1 MADLIELD
9 LVVKQKGL
17 KESIS
22 ATERLERQI
31 TRAAK
36 AVEQNRISQ
45 DRYNK
50 VLLIAKREYQALGVS
65 SQKATSQVRRFADAQ
80 RAAAAETQK
89 TTAAIGNATAAQKRF
104 ENTSRKGMRNLEV
117 VAQQAGFQ
125 FGDLAVQIQGGTNA
139 AVALGQQGSQLLGFF
154 GAGGALAGAA
164 LAIGTAFIAP
174 LLNAK
179 KEAQGLNTSLND
191 VFKTLQ
197 ENQTSLKTLIETSLV
212 GPLEDARQKAIAVLE
227 AFKTI
232 DLRETKK
239 AVSRDIQPILQGIEK
254 ISEAAKDVAES
265 DGILGFGG
273 RSQGE
278 RTAAAQIAKEIDTL
292 FLSIAKAS
300 QGPADQLPKNLVEAF
315 YALEQSGL
323 ATDDLLKSFKDLLEE
338 SGAMAAYTKEIRDAQ
353 EEAAQKAKERKDSE
367 EEFINLAI
375 SNRDKEAKAAEKIT
389 ETEKLRRKLAEDR
402 LRSERKVEDFLD
414 KVREQRRKGLVA
426 EAAATEARRLQNV
439 QKSADEEFA
448 IRFAKEAE
456 LFDKKV
462 EVSDDLL
469 KVIETNA
476 EEAAKRIAKKFED
489 QDFFFRVR
497 FADETE
503 LMQQSLTPA
512 KQKGPE
518 KVRKQV
524 LTDIQDTIDALRE
537 QTKHETKL
545 LNLTGERLKEEE
557 IYYDLV
563 LKNKDAD
570 IKLSDKKLRA
580 IAKEIAAQ
588 QEANEMYEEAIQFVD
603 GISDAFSDFV
613 ATGLRDFKSFV
624 SSIKDMFV
632 RLLADMAAAAVR
644 NRILIPITTG
654 FMASAGNAAAGT
666 AMGQY
671 AAGGAQAGTFAATLA
686 TGAKAFGTGFGSVFG
701 AGGIGLGGSFQ
712 ALGSLGSS
720 IGSGTFMSTLG
731 AAAPALLAVV
741 AVVGLLTKKTKLL
754 DSGLRATVEGFDVAI
769 ETFQLTQSSRLF
781 GLLKGRKKTA
791 YTAADAEL
799 ADPLIEAI
807 GDMQQSIIDAAG
819 TLGIGA
825 NAFDNFS
832 YQFKLSLK
840 GLTEEEKLQKINE
853 EITKMGDAFASLS
866 GHFETM
872 NELLAVAQQRYDL
885 ETRLLQ
891 LQGNETELLIRQRE
905 RERAATHELNQ
916 DILRQIHAIEDAQI
930 AANKAQMLANEAV
943 AQAEVA
949 FATVQ
954 RSIQARKEAITR
966 GFNEIMETIQNRI
979 ETANENVS
987 VSSGIL
993 SSLEGAS
1000 SARIGMSRGAG
1011 LAYLRELRGASRIT
1025 DEKMLDEAL
1034 QAVADPSQGL
1044 YTNFVDYQRDFAD
1057 QSNLIRE
1064 LEEKAGYQ
1072 LETDEQTLLQL
1083 QEEANAAQSRYE
1095 AQIDKLDEQL
1105 AAAQDQIN
1113 ALKGIDTSVKSV
1125 EAAIA
1130 GLGASIQAASQAQA
1144 QAAAAAAAAR
1154 AAAASAGASSGG
1166 GSSGAGA
1173 GVQAANAAG
1182 QQILNQ
1188 LGQSGIATRG
1198 SDGAQF
1204 QKVDIRG
1211 SAQLLQVASDLGV
1224 KTSGKT
1230 GAQIQQAISNAGNL
1244 GVNMD
1249 NATRALKFAMG
1260 GNFGGGLR
1268 MVGERGPEL
1277 EATGPSRIF
1286 STKQTAELFRN
1297 PELVA
1302 EVRSLREEVAGLRS
1316 ESRQL
1321 QASNSKYVKRN
1332 YDINRKWDTEGLPA
1346 TRT

>member
-1 MADLIELD
+1 MANDLIQIGIDVRTNIKQATADLDKMGGSVVNNINTINRLESE
-9 LVVKQKGL
+9 VKQLNRELTRGRVSEAAYAKGMQ
-17 KESIS
+17 
-22 ATERLERQI
+22 QI
-31 TRAAK
+31 NNELGIFQQRAAK
-36 AVEQNRISQ
+36 AADVERKFGQ
-45 DRYNK
+45 
-50 VLLIAKREYQALGVS
+50 
-65 SQKATSQVRRFADAQ
+65 
-80 RAAAAETQK
+80 AAAGGGK
-89 TTAAIGNATAAQKRF
+89 SLNRF
-104 ENTSRKGMRNLEV
+104 NMTL
-117 VAQQAGFQ
+117 QQGGYQLQDFI
-125 FGDLAVQIQGGTNA
+125 VQIQSGTSFFTA
-139 AVALGQQGSQLLGFF
+139 FSQQGSQFASIFGPKGAVIGAVIAIGSAIAAIAVGSLTAKDALKELQDQVDSIKDSFKNYADAASMAAMSNDEIAEKFGVANDRIRSTLQLLEDLERKVAQQNLSELMSEMADMFSVG
-154 GAGGALAGAA
+154 GAGYKGAA
-164 LAIGTAFIAP
+164 VGKFFDINAFFSIKAETRKNNRAAISEFQQAQREIAEAQTDTERAEGLSR
-174 LLNAK
+174 LLNA
-179 KEAQGLNTSLND
+179 T
-191 VFKTLQ
+191 
-197 ENQTSLKTLIETSLV
+197 
-212 GPLEDARQKAIAVLE
+212 QKL
-227 AFKTI
+227 
-232 DLRETKK
+232 
-239 AVSRDIQPILQGIEK
+239 
-254 ISEAAKDVAES
+254 AELS
-265 DGILGFGG
+265 DGINEKEKEFIQNIAQALLVQEQLVNAKT
-273 RSQGE
+273 SQQQTTERVAREEYESYQRNIDQRFKGE
-278 RTAAAQIAKEIDTL
+278 QAVFDQSVS
-292 FLSIAKAS
+292 FSKAS
-300 QGPADQLPKNLVEAF
+300 QKLIDDNAESRKREINQRFKGEQQVFSQAVTISKATQALIDKNAEARQREINHRFKGEQEVFNQAVEISD
-315 YALEQSGL
+315 E
-323 ATDDLLKSFKDLLEE
+323 LLEVIE
-338 SGAMAAYTKEIRDAQ
+338 
-353 EEAAQKAKERKDSE
+353 
-367 EEFINLAI
+367 
-375 SNRDKEAKAAEKIT
+375 DK
-389 ETEKLRRKLAEDR
+389 
-402 LRSERKVEDFLD
+402 
-414 KVREQRRKGLVA
+414 A
-426 EAAATEARRLQNV
+426 EAYAEAV
-439 QKSADEEFA
+439 
-448 IRFAKEAE
+448 
-456 LFDKKV
+456 
-462 EVSDDLL
+462 
-469 KVIETNA
+469 
-476 EEAAKRIAKKFED
+476 KRKFED
-489 QDFFFRVR
+489 QDFLFRVR

-545 LNLTGERLKEEE
+545 LSLTGERLKEEE

-644 NRILIPITTG
+644 NKILIPIATG
-654 FMASAGNAAAGT
+654 VMASAGSAAAGT

-781 GLLKGRKKTA
+781 GLLKGRKKLG
-791 YTAADAEL
+791 YADAPAEL

-807 GDMQQSIIDAAG
+807 GDMQQSIVDAAG
-819 TLGIGA
+819 TLGIA
-825 NAFDNFS
+825 ASAFDDFS
-832 YQFKLSLK
+832 YQFKLSLM
-840 GLTEEEKLQKINE
+840 GLTEEQKLQKINE
-853 EITKMGDAFASLS
+853 EITKMGDSFASLT

-916 DILRQIHAIEDAQI
+916 GVLAQIYAIEDAMI

-943 AQAEVA
+943 AQADLA

-954 RSIQARKEAITR
+954 RSIQARKDTITR
-966 GFNEIMETIQNRI
+966 SFDEIMETIQNRI
-979 ETANENVS
+979 EAANENVS
-987 VSSGIL
+987 VSRGIL

-1000 SARIGMSRGAG
+1000 SARTGMTRGVG

-1025 DEKMLDEAL
+1025 DQKMLDEAL
-1034 QAVADPSQGL
+1034 EAVADPSQGL

-1072 LETDEQTLLQL
+1072 LDTDEQTLLQL
-1083 QEEANAAQSRYE
+1083 QEEAAAAQSRYE

-1105 AAAQDQIN
+1105 AAAQNQMN
-1113 ALKGIDTSVKSV
+1113 ALLGIDTSVKSV

-1130 GLGASIQAASQAQA
+1130 DLSAAVLAAVEA
-1144 QAAAAAAAAR
+1144 QAAAKAAAAR
-1154 AAAASAGASSGG
+1154 ASQVRAGTGAGT
-1166 GSSGAGA
+1166 GAGA
-1173 GVQAANAAG
+1173 GVQQANQAG

-1188 LGQSGIATRG
+1188 LGQSGVAERK
-1198 SDGAQF
+1198 SDGALF
-1204 QKVDIRG
+1204 QKVNIRG

-1249 NATRALKFAMG
+1249 NATRALQFAMG

>member
-545 LNLTGERLKEEE
+545 LSLTGERLKEEE
-557 IYYDLV
+557 IYYNLV

-671 AAGGAQAGTFAATLA
+671 AAGGAQAGTFGATLA

-769 ETFQLTQSSRLF
+769 ETFKLTQTSRLF
-781 GLLKGRKKTA
+781 GLLKGSKVTS
-791 YTAADAEL
+791 YEAADAEL
-799 ADPLIEAI
+799 ADPLIKAI
-807 GDMQQSIIDAAG
+807 GDMQQSIVDAAG

-825 NAFDNFS
+825 NAFDDFS

-840 GLTEEEKLQKINE
+840 GLTEEEQLQKINE
-853 EITKMGDAFASLS
+853 EITKMGDSFASLS

-872 NELLAVAQQRYDL
+872 NELLAAANQRYDL
-885 ETRLLQ
+885 ETRVLQ
-891 LQGNETELLIRQRE
+891 LLGNETELLIRQRE
-905 RERAATHELNQ
+905 RERAATHELNRGMLDQ
-916 DILRQIHAIEDAQI
+916 VYALEDAYS
-930 AANKAQMLANEAV
+930 AV
-943 AQAEVA
+943 NSA

-954 RSIQARKEAITR
+954 RSIEARKNAITNS
-966 GFNEIMETIQNRI
+966 FNEIMETIQGRI
-979 ETANENVS
+979 EAAQAAVGVS
-987 VSSGIL
+987 GGIL

-1000 SARIGMSRGAG
+1000 GTSGMTRGAG
-1011 LAYLRELRGASRIT
+1011 LAYLRSLRGASRIS
-1025 DEKMLDEAL
+1025 DQKKLDDAL
-1034 QAVADPSQGL
+1034 QAIAEPSEGL

-1064 LEEKAGYQ
+1064 LEEKARYQ
-1072 LETDEQTLLQL
+1072 LSTDEQTLLEIQN
-1083 QEEANAAQSRYE
+1083 EAQAAQARYDG
-1095 AQIDKLDEQL
+1095 QIEKLDEQL
-1105 AAAQDQIN
+1105 DAAQEQLN
-1113 ALKGIDTSVKSV
+1113 ALYGINTSVKDVS
-1125 EAAIA
+1125 AAIA
-1130 GLGASIQAASQAQA
+1130 DLSAAVQAAVSA
-1144 QAAAAAAAAR
+1144 QAAAKAALA
-1154 AAAASAGASSGG
+1154 GG
-1166 GSSGAGA
+1166 GTGAGA
-1173 GVQAANAAG
+1173 GVQSANEAG
-1182 QQILNQ
+1182 QKIISQ
-1188 LGQSGIATRG
+1188 LGSAGVAIRE
-1198 SDGAQF
+1198 SDQAKF
-1204 QKVDIRG
+1204 EKVNIRG
-1211 SAQLLQVASDLGV
+1211 SAQLLQVASQLGV
-1224 KTSGKT
+1224 QTSGKT

-1249 NATRALKFAMG
+1249 NATRALQFAMG

>member
-1 MADLIELD
+1 MADLIQIGVDVRTNIKQATADLD
-9 LVVKQKGL
+9 KMGGSVVNNINTINRLESEVKQLNRELTRGRVSEAAYAKGMQ
-17 KESIS
+17 
-22 ATERLERQI
+22 QI
-31 TRAAK
+31 NNELGIFQQRAAK
-36 AVEQNRISQ
+36 AADVERKFGQ
-45 DRYNK
+45 
-50 VLLIAKREYQALGVS
+50 
-65 SQKATSQVRRFADAQ
+65 
-80 RAAAAETQK
+80 AAAGGGK
-89 TTAAIGNATAAQKRF
+89 SLNRF
-104 ENTSRKGMRNLEV
+104 NMTL
-117 VAQQAGFQ
+117 QQGGYQLQDFI
-125 FGDLAVQIQGGTNA
+125 VQIQSGTSFFTA
-139 AVALGQQGSQLLGFF
+139 FSQQGSQFASIFGPKGAVIGAVIAIGSAIAAIAVGSLTAKDALKELQDQVDSIKDSFKNYADAASMAAMSNDEIAEKFGVANDRIRSTLQLLEDLERKVAQQNLSELMSEMAEMFSVG
-154 GAGGALAGAA
+154 GAGYKGAA
-164 LAIGTAFIAP
+164 VGKFFDINAFFSIKAETRKNNRAAISDFQQAQREIAEAQTDTERAEGLSR
-174 LLNAK
+174 LLNA
-179 KEAQGLNTSLND
+179 AQKL
-191 VFKTLQ
+191 
-197 ENQTSLKTLIETSLV
+197 
-212 GPLEDARQKAIAVLE
+212 
-227 AFKTI
+227 
-232 DLRETKK
+232 
-239 AVSRDIQPILQGIEK
+239 
-254 ISEAAKDVAES
+254 AELS
-265 DGILGFGG
+265 DGINEKEKEFIQNIAQALLVQEQLVNAKT
-273 RSQGE
+273 SQQQTTERVAREEYESYQRNIDQRFKGE
-278 RTAAAQIAKEIDTL
+278 QAVFEQSVS
-292 FLSIAKAS
+292 FSKAS
-300 QGPADQLPKNLVEAF
+300 QKLIDDNAESRKREINQRFKGEQQVFSQAVTISKATQALIDKNAEARQREINHRFKGEQEVFNQAVEISD
-315 YALEQSGL
+315 E
-323 ATDDLLKSFKDLLEE
+323 LLEVIE
-338 SGAMAAYTKEIRDAQ
+338 DKA
-353 EEAAQKAKERKDSE
+353 EEY
-367 EEFINLAI
+367 
-375 SNRDKEAKAAEKIT
+375 
-389 ETEKLRRKLAEDR
+389 
-402 LRSERKVEDFLD
+402 
-414 KVREQRRKGLVA
+414 A
-426 EAAATEARRLQNV
+426 EAV
-439 QKSADEEFA
+439 
-448 IRFAKEAE
+448 
-456 LFDKKV
+456 
-462 EVSDDLL
+462 
-469 KVIETNA
+469 
-476 EEAAKRIAKKFED
+476 KRKFED

-518 KVRKQV
+518 KVRKKV

-545 LNLTGERLKEEE
+545 LSLTGERLKEEE
-557 IYYDLV
+557 IYYNLV

-666 AMGQY
+666 AMGSF
-671 AAGGAQAGTFAATLA
+671 GSGTLASTLA

-769 ETFQLTQSSRLF
+769 ETFKLTQTSRLF
-781 GLLKGRKKTA
+781 GLLKGSKVTS
-791 YTAADAEL
+791 YEAADAEL

-807 GDMQQSIIDAAG
+807 GDMQQSIVDAAG

-840 GLTEEEKLQKINE
+840 GLTEEEQLQKINE
-853 EITKMGDAFASLS
+853 EITKMGDSFASLS

-872 NELLAVAQQRYDL
+872 NELLAAANQRYDL
-885 ETRLLQ
+885 ETRVLQ
-891 LQGNETELLIRQRE
+891 LLGNETELLIRQRE
-905 RERAATHELNQ
+905 RERAATHELNRGMLDQ
-916 DILRQIHAIEDAQI
+916 VYALEDAYS
-930 AANKAQMLANEAV
+930 AV
-943 AQAEVA
+943 NSA

-954 RSIQARKEAITR
+954 RSIEARKNAITNS
-966 GFNEIMETIQNRI
+966 FNEIMETIQGRV
-979 ETANENVS
+979 EAAQAAVGVS
-987 VSSGIL
+987 GGIL

-1000 SARIGMSRGAG
+1000 GTSGMTRGAG
-1011 LAYLRELRGASRIT
+1011 LAYLRSLRGASRIS
-1025 DEKMLDEAL
+1025 DQKKLDDAL
-1034 QAVADPSQGL
+1034 QAIAEPSEGL

-1057 QSNLIRE
+1057 QKNLIRE
-1064 LEEKAGYQ
+1064 LEEKARHQ
-1072 LETDEQTLLQL
+1072 LSTDEQTLLEIQN
-1083 QEEANAAQSRYE
+1083 EAQAAQARYDG
-1095 AQIDKLDEQL
+1095 QIDKLDEQL
-1105 AAAQDQIN
+1105 DAAQEQLN
-1113 ALKGIDTSVKSV
+1113 ALYGIETSVKDVS
-1125 EAAIA
+1125 AAISDLSVA
-1130 GLGASIQAASQAQA
+1130 VQAALSAQ
-1144 QAAAAAAAAR
+1144 AAAR
-1154 AAAASAGASSGG
+1154 AALGG
-1166 GSSGAGA
+1166 GGGGTGTGAGA

-1182 QQILNQ
+1182 QQILDK
-1188 LGQSGIATRG
+1188 LGQSGVAERK
-1198 SDGAQF
+1198 SDGALF
-1204 QKVDIRG
+1204 QKVNIRG

-1224 KTSGKT
+1224 QTSGKT

-1249 NATRALKFAMG
+1249 NATRALQFAMG
-1260 GNFGGGLR
+1260 GYFGGGVR

>member
-1 MADLIELD
+1 MADLIQIGVDVRTNIKQATADLD
-9 LVVKQKGL
+9 KMGGSVVNNINTINRLESEVKQLNRELTRGRVSEAAYAKGMQQVNNEL
-17 KESIS
+17 GIF
-22 ATERLERQI
+22 QQ
-31 TRAAK
+31 RAAK
-36 AVEQNRISQ
+36 AADVERKFGQ
-45 DRYNK
+45 
-50 VLLIAKREYQALGVS
+50 
-65 SQKATSQVRRFADAQ
+65 
-80 RAAAAETQK
+80 AAAGGGK
-89 TTAAIGNATAAQKRF
+89 SLNRF
-104 ENTSRKGMRNLEV
+104 NMTL
-117 VAQQAGFQ
+117 QQGGYQLQDFI
-125 FGDLAVQIQGGTNA
+125 VQIQSGTSFFTA
-139 AVALGQQGSQLLGFF
+139 FSQQGSQFASIFGPKGAVIGAVIAIGSAIAAIAVGSLTAKDALKELQDQVDSIKDSFKNYADAASMAAMSNDEIAEKFGVANDRIRSTLQLLEDLERKVAQQNLSELMSEMAEMFSVG
-154 GAGGALAGAA
+154 GAGYKGAA
-164 LAIGTAFIAP
+164 VGKFFDINAFFSIKAETRKNNRAAIADFQQAQREIAEAQTDTARTEGLSR
-174 LLNAK
+174 LLNA
-179 KEAQGLNTSLND
+179 AQNL
-191 VFKTLQ
+191 
-197 ENQTSLKTLIETSLV
+197 
-212 GPLEDARQKAIAVLE
+212 
-227 AFKTI
+227 
-232 DLRETKK
+232 
-239 AVSRDIQPILQGIEK
+239 
-254 ISEAAKDVAES
+254 AELS
-265 DGILGFGG
+265 DGINEKEKEFIQNIAQALLVQEQLVNAKT
-273 RSQGE
+273 SQQQTTERVAREEYESYQRNIDQRFKGE
-278 RTAAAQIAKEIDTL
+278 QAVFEQSVS
-292 FLSIAKAS
+292 FSKAS
-300 QGPADQLPKNLVEAF
+300 QKLIDDNAESRKREINQRFKGEQQVFSQAVTISKATQALIDKNAEARQREINHRFKGEQEVFNQAVEISD
-315 YALEQSGL
+315 E
-323 ATDDLLKSFKDLLEE
+323 LLEVIE
-338 SGAMAAYTKEIRDAQ
+338 DKA
-353 EEAAQKAKERKDSE
+353 EEY
-367 EEFINLAI
+367 
-375 SNRDKEAKAAEKIT
+375 
-389 ETEKLRRKLAEDR
+389 
-402 LRSERKVEDFLD
+402 
-414 KVREQRRKGLVA
+414 A
-426 EAAATEARRLQNV
+426 EAV
-439 QKSADEEFA
+439 
-448 IRFAKEAE
+448 
-456 LFDKKV
+456 
-462 EVSDDLL
+462 
-469 KVIETNA
+469 
-476 EEAAKRIAKKFED
+476 KRKFED

-518 KVRKQV
+518 KVRKKV

-545 LNLTGERLKEEE
+545 LSLTGERLKEEE
-557 IYYDLV
+557 IYYNLV

-666 AMGQY
+666 AMGSF
-671 AAGGAQAGTFAATLA
+671 GSGTLASTLA

-701 AGGIGLGGSFQ
+701 AGGVGLGGSFQ

-799 ADPLIEAI
+799 ADPLVKAI
-807 GDMQQSIIDAAG
+807 GDMQQSIVDAAG

-825 NAFDNFS
+825 NAFDDFS
-832 YQFKLSLK
+832 YQFKVSLK
-840 GLTEEEKLQKINE
+840 GLTEEEQLQKINE
-853 EITKMGDAFASLS
+853 EITKMGDSFASLS

-872 NELLAVAQQRYDL
+872 NELLAAATQRYDL
-885 ETRLLQ
+885 ETRVLQ
-891 LQGNETELLIRQRE
+891 LLGNETELLIRQRE
-905 RERAATHELNQ
+905 RERAATHELNRGMLDQ
-916 DILRQIHAIEDAQI
+916 VYALEDAYS
-930 AANKAQMLANEAV
+930 AV
-943 AQAEVA
+943 NSA

-954 RSIQARKEAITR
+954 RSIEARKNAITNS
-966 GFNEIMETIQNRI
+966 FNEIMETIQGRV
-979 ETANENVS
+979 EAAQSAVGVS
-987 VSSGIL
+987 GGIL

-1000 SARIGMSRGAG
+1000 GTSGMTRGAG
-1011 LAYLRELRGASRIT
+1011 LAYLRSLRGASRIS
-1025 DEKMLDEAL
+1025 DQKKLDDAL
-1034 QAVADPSQGL
+1034 QAIAEPSEGL

-1057 QSNLIRE
+1057 QRNLIAE
-1064 LEEKAGYQ
+1064 LEEKARYQ
-1072 LETDEQTLLQL
+1072 LSTDEQTLLEIQN
-1083 QEEANAAQSRYE
+1083 EAQAAQARYDG
-1095 AQIDKLDEQL
+1095 QIEKLDEQL
-1105 AAAQDQIN
+1105 DAAQEQLN
-1113 ALKGIDTSVKSV
+1113 ALYGIDTSIKDVDQAIRDLSV
-1125 EAAIA
+1125 AVLAA
-1130 GLGASIQAASQAQA
+1130 LEA
-1144 QAAAAAAAAR
+1144 QAAAKAALR
-1154 AAAASAGASSGG
+1154 GAGT
-1166 GSSGAGA
+1166 GAGA
-1173 GVQAANAAG
+1173 GVQSANEAG
-1182 QQILNQ
+1182 QKIISQ
-1188 LGQSGIATRG
+1188 LGSAGVAIRE
-1198 SDGAQF
+1198 SDQAKF
-1204 QKVDIRG
+1204 EKVNIRG
-1211 SAQLLQVASDLGV
+1211 SAQLLQVAADLGV
-1224 KTSGKT
+1224 QTSGKT

-1249 NATRALKFAMG
+1249 NATRALQFAMG

-1268 MVGERGPEL
+1268 MVGERGPEI

>member
-1 MADLIELD
+1 MADLIQIGVDVRTNIKQATADLD
-9 LVVKQKGL
+9 KMGGSVVNNINTINRLESEVKQLNRELTRGRVSEAAYAKGMQ
-17 KESIS
+17 
-22 ATERLERQI
+22 QI
-31 TRAAK
+31 NNELGIFQQRAAK
-36 AVEQNRISQ
+36 AADVERKFGQ
-45 DRYNK
+45 
-50 VLLIAKREYQALGVS
+50 
-65 SQKATSQVRRFADAQ
+65 
-80 RAAAAETQK
+80 AAAGGGK
-89 TTAAIGNATAAQKRF
+89 SLNRF
-104 ENTSRKGMRNLEV
+104 NMTL
-117 VAQQAGFQ
+117 QQGGYQLQDFI
-125 FGDLAVQIQGGTNA
+125 VQIQSGTSFFTA
-139 AVALGQQGSQLLGFF
+139 FSQQGSQFASIFGPKGAVIGAVIAIGSAIAAIAVGSLTAKDALKELQDQVDSIKDSFKNYADAASMAAMSNDEIAEKFGVANDRIRSTLQLLEDLERKVAQQNLSELMSEMAEMFSVG
-154 GAGGALAGAA
+154 GAGYKGAA
-164 LAIGTAFIAP
+164 VGKFFDINAFFSIKAETRKNNRAAISDFQQAQREIAEAQTDTERAEGLSR
-174 LLNAK
+174 LLNA
-179 KEAQGLNTSLND
+179 AQKL
-191 VFKTLQ
+191 
-197 ENQTSLKTLIETSLV
+197 
-212 GPLEDARQKAIAVLE
+212 
-227 AFKTI
+227 
-232 DLRETKK
+232 
-239 AVSRDIQPILQGIEK
+239 
-254 ISEAAKDVAES
+254 AELS
-265 DGILGFGG
+265 DGINEKEKEFIQNIAQALLVQEQLVNAKT
-273 RSQGE
+273 SQQQTTERVAREEYESYQRNIDQRFKGE
-278 RTAAAQIAKEIDTL
+278 QAVFEQSVS
-292 FLSIAKAS
+292 FSKAS
-300 QGPADQLPKNLVEAF
+300 QKLIDDNAESRKREINQRFKGEQQVFSQAVTISKATQALIDKN
-315 YALEQSGL
+315 
-323 ATDDLLKSFKDLLEE
+323 
-338 SGAMAAYTKEIRDAQ
+338 
-353 EEAAQKAKERKDSE
+353 
-367 EEFINLAI
+367 
-375 SNRDKEAKAAEKIT
+375 
-389 ETEKLRRKLAEDR
+389 
-402 LRSERKVEDFLD
+402 
-414 KVREQRRKGLVA
+414 A
-426 EAAATEARRLQNV
+426 EARQREINHRFKGEQEVFNQAVEISDELLQ
-439 QKSADEEFA
+439 
-448 IRFAKEAE
+448 
-456 LFDKKV
+456 
-462 EVSDDLL
+462 
-469 KVIETNA
+469 VIEDKA
-476 EEAAKRIAKKFED
+476 EEYAEAVKRKFED

-518 KVRKQV
+518 KVRKKV

-545 LNLTGERLKEEE
+545 LSLTGERLKEEE
-557 IYYDLV
+557 IYYNLV

-666 AMGQY
+666 AMGSF
-671 AAGGAQAGTFAATLA
+671 GSGTLASTLA

-769 ETFQLTQSSRLF
+769 ETFKLTQTSRLF
-781 GLLKGRKKTA
+781 GLLKGSKVTS
-791 YTAADAEL
+791 YEAADAEL

-807 GDMQQSIIDAAG
+807 GDMQQSIVDAAG

-840 GLTEEEKLQKINE
+840 GLTEEEQLQKINE
-853 EITKMGDAFASLS
+853 EITKMGDSFASLS

-872 NELLAVAQQRYDL
+872 NELLAAATQRYDL
-885 ETRLLQ
+885 ETRVLQ
-891 LQGNETELLIRQRE
+891 LLGNETELLIRQRE
-905 RERAATHELNQ
+905 RERAATHELNRGMLDQ
-916 DILRQIHAIEDAQI
+916 VYALEDAYS
-930 AANKAQMLANEAV
+930 AV
-943 AQAEVA
+943 NSA

-954 RSIQARKEAITR
+954 RSIEARKNAITNS
-966 GFNEIMETIQNRI
+966 FNEIMETIQGRV
-979 ETANENVS
+979 EAAQAAVGVS
-987 VSSGIL
+987 GGIL

-1000 SARIGMSRGAG
+1000 GTSGMTRGAG
-1011 LAYLRELRGASRIT
+1011 LAYLRSLRGASRIS
-1025 DEKMLDEAL
+1025 DQKKLDDALEAI
-1034 QAVADPSQGL
+1034 AEPSEGL
-1044 YTNFVDYQRDFAD
+1044 YTSFVDYQRDFAD
-1057 QSNLIRE
+1057 QRNLIRE
-1064 LEEKAGYQ
+1064 LEEKTRYQ
-1072 LETDEQTLLQL
+1072 LSTDEQTLLEIQN
-1083 QEEANAAQSRYE
+1083 EAQAAQARYDG
-1095 AQIDKLDEQL
+1095 QIEKLDEQL
-1105 AAAQDQIN
+1105 DAAQEQLN
-1113 ALKGIDTSVKSV
+1113 ALYGIETSVKDV
-1125 EAAIA
+1125 NQAIA
-1130 GLGASIQAASQAQA
+1130 ELSAAVLAAVNA
-1144 QAAAAAAAAR
+1144 QAAAKAALK
-1154 AAAASAGASSGG
+1154 SGVAGSGT
-1166 GSSGAGA
+1166 GA

-1188 LGQSGIATRG
+1188 LGQSGVAERA
-1198 SDGAQF
+1198 SDGAKF
-1204 QKVDIRG
+1204 QKVNIRG
-1211 SAQLLQVASDLGV
+1211 SAQLLQVAADLGV
-1224 KTSGKT
+1224 QTSGKT
-1230 GAQIQQAISNAGNL
+1230 GAEIQQAISNAGNL

-1249 NATRALKFAMG
+1249 NATRALQFAMG

>member
-1 MADLIELD
+1 MADLIQIGVDVRTNIKQATADLD
-9 LVVKQKGL
+9 KMGGSVVNNINTINRLESEVKQLNRELTRGRVSEAAYAKGMQQVNNEL
-17 KESIS
+17 GIF
-22 ATERLERQI
+22 QQ
-31 TRAAK
+31 RAAK
-36 AVEQNRISQ
+36 AADVERKFGQ
-45 DRYNK
+45 
-50 VLLIAKREYQALGVS
+50 
-65 SQKATSQVRRFADAQ
+65 
-80 RAAAAETQK
+80 AAAGGGK
-89 TTAAIGNATAAQKRF
+89 SLNRF
-104 ENTSRKGMRNLEV
+104 NMTL
-117 VAQQAGFQ
+117 QQGGYQLQDFI
-125 FGDLAVQIQGGTNA
+125 VQIQSGTSFFTA
-139 AVALGQQGSQLLGFF
+139 FSQQGSQFASIFGPKGAVIGAVIAIGSAIAAIAVGSLTAKDALKELQDQVDSIKDSFKNYADAASMAAMSNDEIAEKFGVANDRIRSTLQLLEDLERKVAQQNLSELMSEMAEMFSVG
-154 GAGGALAGAA
+154 GAGYKGAA
-164 LAIGTAFIAP
+164 VGKFFDINAFFSIKAETRKNNRAAIADFQQAQREIAEAQTDTARTEGLSR
-174 LLNAK
+174 LLNA
-179 KEAQGLNTSLND
+179 AQNL
-191 VFKTLQ
+191 
-197 ENQTSLKTLIETSLV
+197 
-212 GPLEDARQKAIAVLE
+212 
-227 AFKTI
+227 
-232 DLRETKK
+232 
-239 AVSRDIQPILQGIEK
+239 
-254 ISEAAKDVAES
+254 AELS
-265 DGILGFGG
+265 DGINEKEKEFIQNIAQALLVQEQLVNAKT
-273 RSQGE
+273 SQQQTTERVAREEYESYQRNIDQRFKGE
-278 RTAAAQIAKEIDTL
+278 QAVFEQSVS
-292 FLSIAKAS
+292 FSKAS
-300 QGPADQLPKNLVEAF
+300 QKLIDDNAESRKREINQRFKGEQQVFSQAVTISKATQALIDKNAEARQREINHRFKGEQEVFNQAVEISD
-315 YALEQSGL
+315 E
-323 ATDDLLKSFKDLLEE
+323 LLEVIE
-338 SGAMAAYTKEIRDAQ
+338 DKA
-353 EEAAQKAKERKDSE
+353 EEY
-367 EEFINLAI
+367 
-375 SNRDKEAKAAEKIT
+375 
-389 ETEKLRRKLAEDR
+389 
-402 LRSERKVEDFLD
+402 
-414 KVREQRRKGLVA
+414 A
-426 EAAATEARRLQNV
+426 EAV
-439 QKSADEEFA
+439 
-448 IRFAKEAE
+448 
-456 LFDKKV
+456 
-462 EVSDDLL
+462 
-469 KVIETNA
+469 
-476 EEAAKRIAKKFED
+476 KRKFED

-518 KVRKQV
+518 KVRKKV

-545 LNLTGERLKEEE
+545 LSLTGERLKEEE
-557 IYYDLV
+557 IYYNLV

-666 AMGQY
+666 AMGSF
-671 AAGGAQAGTFAATLA
+671 GSGTLASTLA

-701 AGGIGLGGSFQ
+701 AGGVGLGGSFQ

-799 ADPLIEAI
+799 ADPLVKAI
-807 GDMQQSIIDAAG
+807 GDMQQSIVDAAG

-825 NAFDNFS
+825 NAFDGFS

-840 GLTEEEKLQKINE
+840 GLTEEEQLQKINE
-853 EITKMGDAFASLS
+853 EITKMGDSFASLS

-872 NELLAVAQQRYDL
+872 NELLAAATQRYDL
-885 ETRLLQ
+885 ETRVLQ
-891 LQGNETELLIRQRE
+891 LLGNETELLIRQRE
-905 RERAATHELNQ
+905 RERAATHELNRGMLDQ
-916 DILRQIHAIEDAQI
+916 VYALEDAYS
-930 AANKAQMLANEAV
+930 AV
-943 AQAEVA
+943 NSA

-954 RSIQARKEAITR
+954 RSIEARKNAITNS
-966 GFNEIMETIQNRI
+966 FNEIMETIQGRV
-979 ETANENVS
+979 EAAQSAVGVS
-987 VSSGIL
+987 GGIL

-1000 SARIGMSRGAG
+1000 GTSGMTRGAG
-1011 LAYLRELRGASRIT
+1011 LAYLRSLRGASRIS
-1025 DEKMLDEAL
+1025 DQKKLDDAL
-1034 QAVADPSQGL
+1034 QAIAEPSEGL

-1057 QSNLIRE
+1057 QRNLIAE
-1064 LEEKAGYQ
+1064 LEEKARYQ
-1072 LETDEQTLLQL
+1072 LSTDEQTLLEIQN
-1083 QEEANAAQSRYE
+1083 EAQAAQARYDG
-1095 AQIDKLDEQL
+1095 QIEKLDEQL
-1105 AAAQDQIN
+1105 DAAQEQLN
-1113 ALKGIDTSVKSV
+1113 ALYGIDTSIKDVDQAIRDLSV
-1125 EAAIA
+1125 AVLAA
-1130 GLGASIQAASQAQA
+1130 LEA
-1144 QAAAAAAAAR
+1144 QAAAKAALR
-1154 AAAASAGASSGG
+1154 GAGT
-1166 GSSGAGA
+1166 GAGA
-1173 GVQAANAAG
+1173 GVQSANEAG
-1182 QQILNQ
+1182 QKIISQ
-1188 LGQSGIATRG
+1188 LGSAGVAIRE
-1198 SDGAQF
+1198 SDQAKF
-1204 QKVDIRG
+1204 EKVNIRG
-1211 SAQLLQVASDLGV
+1211 SAQLLQVAADLGV
-1224 KTSGKT
+1224 QTSGKT

-1249 NATRALKFAMG
+1249 NATRALQFAMG

-1268 MVGERGPEL
+1268 MVGERGPEI

>member
-1 MADLIELD
+1 MSDLMQIGIDVRTNIKQATADLDKMGGSVVNNINTINRLESE
-9 LVVKQKGL
+9 VKQLNRELGRGRVNEAAYAKGMQ
-17 KESIS
+17 
-22 ATERLERQI
+22 QI
-31 TRAAK
+31 NSELGIFQQRAAK
-36 AVEQNRISQ
+36 AADVERKFGQ
-45 DRYNK
+45 
-50 VLLIAKREYQALGVS
+50 
-65 SQKATSQVRRFADAQ
+65 
-80 RAAAAETQK
+80 AAAGGGK
-89 TTAAIGNATAAQKRF
+89 SLNRF
-104 ENTSRKGMRNLEV
+104 NMTL
-117 VAQQAGFQ
+117 QQGGYQLQDFI
-125 FGDLAVQIQGGTNA
+125 VQIQSGTSFFTA
-139 AVALGQQGSQLLGFF
+139 FSQQGSQFASIFGPKGAVIGAVIAIGSAIAAIAVGSLTAKDALKELQDQVDSIKDSFKNYADAASMAAMSNDEIAEKFGVANDRIRSTLQLLEDLERKVAQQNLSELMSEMTEMFSVG
-154 GAGGALAGAA
+154 GAGYKGAA
-164 LAIGTAFIAP
+164 VGKFFDINAFFSIKAETRKNNRAAIADFQQAQREIAEAQTDTARAEGLSR
-174 LLNAK
+174 LLNA
-179 KEAQGLNTSLND
+179 AQNL
-191 VFKTLQ
+191 
-197 ENQTSLKTLIETSLV
+197 
-212 GPLEDARQKAIAVLE
+212 
-227 AFKTI
+227 
-232 DLRETKK
+232 
-239 AVSRDIQPILQGIEK
+239 
-254 ISEAAKDVAES
+254 AELS
-265 DGILGFGG
+265 DGINEKEKEFIQNIAQALLVQEQLVNAKT
-273 RSQGE
+273 SQQQTTERVAREEYESYQRNIDQRFKGE
-278 RTAAAQIAKEIDTL
+278 QAVFEQSVS
-292 FLSIAKAS
+292 FSKAS
-300 QGPADQLPKNLVEAF
+300 QKLIDDNAESRKREINQRFKGEQQVFSQAVTISKATQALIDKN
-315 YALEQSGL
+315 
-323 ATDDLLKSFKDLLEE
+323 
-338 SGAMAAYTKEIRDAQ
+338 
-353 EEAAQKAKERKDSE
+353 
-367 EEFINLAI
+367 
-375 SNRDKEAKAAEKIT
+375 
-389 ETEKLRRKLAEDR
+389 
-402 LRSERKVEDFLD
+402 
-414 KVREQRRKGLVA
+414 A
-426 EAAATEARRLQNV
+426 EARQREINHRFKGEQEVFNQAVEISDELLQ
-439 QKSADEEFA
+439 
-448 IRFAKEAE
+448 
-456 LFDKKV
+456 
-462 EVSDDLL
+462 
-469 KVIETNA
+469 VIEDKA
-476 EEAAKRIAKKFED
+476 EEYAEAVKRKFED

-518 KVRKQV
+518 KVRKKV

-545 LNLTGERLKEEE
+545 LSLTGERLKEEE
-557 IYYDLV
+557 IYYNLV

-624 SSIKDMFV
+624 GSIKDMFV

-666 AMGQY
+666 AMGSF
-671 AAGGAQAGTFAATLA
+671 GSGTLASTLA

-720 IGSGTFMSTLG
+720 VGSGTFMSTLG

-799 ADPLIEAI
+799 ADPLIKAI
-807 GDMQQSIIDAAG
+807 GDMQQSIVDAAG

-825 NAFDNFS
+825 TAFDNFS

-840 GLTEEEKLQKINE
+840 GLTEEQQLEKINE

-1154 AAAASAGASSGG
+1154 AAAAAAGASSGG

-1188 LGQSGIATRG
+1188 LGQSGIAERA

>member
-1 MADLIELD
+1 MADLIQIGVDVRTNIKQATADLD
-9 LVVKQKGL
+9 KMGGSVVNNINTINRLESEVKQLNRELTRGRVSEAAYAKGMQ
-17 KESIS
+17 
-22 ATERLERQI
+22 QI
-31 TRAAK
+31 NNELGIFQQRAAK
-36 AVEQNRISQ
+36 AADVERKFGQ
-45 DRYNK
+45 
-50 VLLIAKREYQALGVS
+50 
-65 SQKATSQVRRFADAQ
+65 
-80 RAAAAETQK
+80 AAAGGGK
-89 TTAAIGNATAAQKRF
+89 SLNRF
-104 ENTSRKGMRNLEV
+104 NMTL
-117 VAQQAGFQ
+117 QQGGYQLQDFI
-125 FGDLAVQIQGGTNA
+125 VQIQSGTSFFTA
-139 AVALGQQGSQLLGFF
+139 FSQQGSQFASIFGPKGAVIGAVIAIGSAIAAIAVGSLTAKDALKELQDQVDSIKDSFKNYADAASMAAMSNDEIAEKFGVANDRIRSTLQLLEDLERKVAQQNLSELMSEMAEMFSVG
-154 GAGGALAGAA
+154 GAGYKGAA
-164 LAIGTAFIAP
+164 VGKFFDINAFFSIKAETRKNNRAAIADFQQAQREIAEAQTDTARAEGLSR
-174 LLNAK
+174 LLNA
-179 KEAQGLNTSLND
+179 AQNL
-191 VFKTLQ
+191 
-197 ENQTSLKTLIETSLV
+197 
-212 GPLEDARQKAIAVLE
+212 
-227 AFKTI
+227 
-232 DLRETKK
+232 
-239 AVSRDIQPILQGIEK
+239 
-254 ISEAAKDVAES
+254 AELS
-265 DGILGFGG
+265 DGINEKEKEFIQNIAQALLVQEQLVNAKT
-273 RSQGE
+273 SQQQTTERVAREEYESYQRNIDQRFKGE
-278 RTAAAQIAKEIDTL
+278 QAVFDQSVS
-292 FLSIAKAS
+292 FSKAS
-300 QGPADQLPKNLVEAF
+300 QKLIDDNAESRKREINQRFKGEQQVFSQAVTISKATQALIDKNAEARQREINHRFKGEQEVFNQAVEISD
-315 YALEQSGL
+315 E
-323 ATDDLLKSFKDLLEE
+323 LLEVIE
-338 SGAMAAYTKEIRDAQ
+338 DKA
-353 EEAAQKAKERKDSE
+353 EEY
-367 EEFINLAI
+367 
-375 SNRDKEAKAAEKIT
+375 
-389 ETEKLRRKLAEDR
+389 
-402 LRSERKVEDFLD
+402 
-414 KVREQRRKGLVA
+414 A
-426 EAAATEARRLQNV
+426 EAV
-439 QKSADEEFA
+439 
-448 IRFAKEAE
+448 
-456 LFDKKV
+456 
-462 EVSDDLL
+462 
-469 KVIETNA
+469 
-476 EEAAKRIAKKFED
+476 KRKFED

-518 KVRKQV
+518 KVRKKV

-545 LNLTGERLKEEE
+545 LSLTGERLKEEE
-557 IYYDLV
+557 VYYDLV

-769 ETFQLTQSSRLF
+769 ETFKLTQSSRLF
-781 GLLKGRKKTA
+781 GLLKGSKVTS
-791 YTAADAEL
+791 YEAADAEL

-807 GDMQQSIIDAAG
+807 GDMQQSIVDAAG

-825 NAFDNFS
+825 DAFDNFS

-840 GLTEEEKLQKINE
+840 GLTEEEQLQKINE
-853 EITKMGDAFASLS
+853 EITKMGDSFASLS

-872 NELLAVAQQRYDL
+872 NELLAAATQRYDL
-885 ETRLLQ
+885 ETRVLQ
-891 LQGNETELLIRQRE
+891 LLGNETELLIRQRE
-905 RERAATHELNQ
+905 RERAATHELNRGMLDQ
-916 DILRQIHAIEDAQI
+916 VYALEDAYS
-930 AANKAQMLANEAV
+930 AV
-943 AQAEVA
+943 NSA

-954 RSIQARKEAITR
+954 RSIEARKNAITNS
-966 GFNEIMETIQNRI
+966 FNEIMETIQGRV
-979 ETANENVS
+979 EAAQSAVGVS
-987 VSSGIL
+987 GGIL

-1000 SARIGMSRGAG
+1000 GTSGMTRGAG
-1011 LAYLRELRGASRIT
+1011 LAYLRSLRGASRIS
-1025 DEKMLDEAL
+1025 DQKKLDDAL
-1034 QAVADPSQGL
+1034 QAIAEPSQDL

-1064 LEEKAGYQ
+1064 LEEKARYQ
-1072 LETDEQTLLQL
+1072 LSTDEQTLLEIQN
-1083 QEEANAAQSRYE
+1083 EAQAAQARYDG
-1095 AQIDKLDEQL
+1095 QIEKLDEQL
-1105 AAAQDQIN
+1105 DAAQEQLN
-1113 ALKGIDTSVKSV
+1113 ALYGIETSVKDVS
-1125 EAAIA
+1125 AAIA
-1130 GLGASIQAASQAQA
+1130 DLSAAVLAAVSA
-1144 QAAAAAAAAR
+1144 QAAAKAAL
-1154 AAAASAGASSGG
+1154 AGGAGT
-1166 GSSGAGA
+1166 GAGA
-1173 GVQAANAAG
+1173 GVQSANAAG

-1188 LGQSGIATRG
+1188 LGQSGIAERK
-1198 SDGAQF
+1198 SDGAKF
-1204 QKVDIRG
+1204 QKVNIRG

-1224 KTSGKT
+1224 KTSGMS

-1249 NATRALKFAMG
+1249 NATRALQFAMG
-1260 GNFGGGLR
+1260 GNFGGGVR

-1316 ESRQL
+1316 ENRQI

-1332 YDINRKWDTEGLPA
+1332 YDINRKWDTDGLPA